1 MHISDS
7 HCEIVKFSIY
17 VVVIFV
23 FRGVFFTTKNCFK
36 TFFCCYSPVL
46 ASVVQKV
53 DNAIGR
59 INHYPADKH

>member
-23 FRGVFFTTKNCFK
+23 FRGVFFQFFVVILQSWPRLFK
-36 TFFCCYSPVL
+36 
-46 ASVVQKV
+46 
-53 DNAIGR
+53 R
-59 INHYPADKH
+59 